1 MVSVALEKKQASS
14 GDNSWKLESSG
25 MVCVGGGRVGHVCAS
40 VTRCDVCLFTV
51 CLFLHNH
58 YL

>member
-25 MVCVGGGRVGHVCAS
+25 MVRVWGEGLGMCVH
-40 VTRCDVCLFTV
+40 L
-51 CLFLHNH
+51 
-58 YL
+58 